1 MSELEK
7 RSESTTAKK
16 PSSRKRSAAPSGS
29 VKRRAASSKPAAGKK
44 APARRVSSAKKPAAG
59 AGTKRVPRSI
69 SADERIRMISE
80 AAYYRAEQR
89 EFRGGDPERDWL
101 EAEAEVDALLLRTRS
116 GNE

>member
-7 RSESTTAKK
+7 SSESATPRKR
-16 PSSRKRSAAPSGS
+16 SSRKRSAPSGG
-29 VKRRAASSKPAAGKK
+29 VKRKASSSKPAARKK
-44 APARRVSSAKKPAAG
+44 APARRASSSKKPAAR
-59 AGTKRVPRSI
+59 AGTRRARRSI

-89 EFRGGDPERDWL
+89 GFRGGDPERDWL

>member
-16 PSSRKRSAAPSGS
+16 PSSRKRSAPSGG
-29 VKRRAASSKPAAGKK
+29 VKRKAASSKPAARKK
-44 APARRVSSAKKPAAG
+44 APAGRVSSAKKAAAR
-59 AGTKRVPRSI
+59 AGTKRVARSI

-89 EFRGGDPERDWL
+89 DFRGGDPERDWL